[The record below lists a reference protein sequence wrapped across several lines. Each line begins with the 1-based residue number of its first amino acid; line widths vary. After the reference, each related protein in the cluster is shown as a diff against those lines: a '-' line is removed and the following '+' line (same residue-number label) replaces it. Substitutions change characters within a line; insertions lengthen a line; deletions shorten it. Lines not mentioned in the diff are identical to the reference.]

1 MPLPFCRPLA
11 LALLLACALPLR
23 PALAQAQETL
33 ERGNGPEPST
43 LDAHRCQE
51 IACANVLRDLY
62 EGLVAEDARGQLIP
76 GLAER
81 WQRSDDGLEWTFD
94 LREGARWSDGQPI
107 DAAQVAASFR
117 RAFEPA
123 TAAPLAPLLHAI
135 ENAAEV
141 QAGRVPPSA
150 LGVEAVDARSLR
162 IRLHEPIDLLPRLT
176 LPIGFP
182 LRVDAVEAHGSGHTQ
197 PGRLIG
203 NGAYALDAW
212 RPQSMITLVR
222 NPHFHTPAAIER
234 VRFHVTEDAAS
245 ELKRYAAGDLHI
257 TETVPPGRL
266 DRLRARFGE
275 ELRISPYLGVF
286 FLGLNIER
294 TPLDAKP
301 LREALNLSLDRE
313 LLVRAVTGMGEAPA
327 YTLVPPGVR
336 GHVPVEP
343 EWAQWT
349 LEQRL
354 DRARAAYA
362 EAGYTAENPA
372 RLTLRYNTS
381 TVHRRVALAVAAM
394 WREQL
399 GVITELRNEEW
410 KVFVANRRQRRV
422 TEVFRG
428 GWIADYDDAG
438 SFLDLFA
445 SGSPLNWSG
454 YADAEYERLL
464 GAARAASDPE
474 QRARLR
480 GEAEARLLAAHPIVP
495 LYFYTSKH
503 LVSPRLRGFEPNPL
517 DRHPSRF
524 LRFAE

>member
-1 MPLPFCRPLA
+1 MRPPRSCIA
-11 LALLLACALPLR
+11 AIALLLAWALPAR
-23 PALAQAQETL
+23 AAQAVAAETL

-62 EGLVAEDARGQLIP
+62 EGLVAEDAQGALIP
-76 GLAER
+76 GLAEI
-81 WQRSDDGLEWTFD
+81 WQRSEDGLAWTFT
-94 LREGARWSDGQPI
+94 LREHARWSDGEAI
-107 DAAQVAASFR
+107 DAAQVASSFR
-117 RAFEPA
+117 RAFDPA
-123 TAAPLAPLLHAI
+123 TAAPLAPLLYAI

-141 QAGRVPPSA
+141 QSGRAPPDA
-150 LGVEAVDARSLR
+150 LGVEALDARTLR
-162 IRLHEPIDLLPRLT
+162 IRLQEPIDLLPRLT
-176 LPIGFP
+176 LPIAFP
-182 LRVDAVEAHGSGHTQ
+182 LRIDAVEAHGSGHTQ

-203 NGAYALDAW
+203 NGAYRLDAW
-212 RPQSMITLVR
+212 RPQAMITLSR
-222 NPHFHTPAAIER
+222 NPHFHAPAAIER

-266 DRLRARFGE
+266 DRLRARFGK
-275 ELRISPYLGVF
+275 ELRISPYLGAF

-294 TPLDAKP
+294 APLDSRP

-327 YTLVPPGVR
+327 YSLVPPGVR
-336 GHVPVEP
+336 GHAPIEP
-343 EWAQWT
+343 AWAQWT
-349 LEQRL
+349 PEQRL
-354 DRARAAYA
+354 ERARAAYA
-362 EAGYTAENPA
+362 EAGYSNENPA
-372 RLTLRYNTS
+372 RLSLRYNTS

-454 YADAEYERLL
+454 YADADYERLL
-464 GAARAASDPE
+464 AKARAASDAE
-474 QRARLR
+474 ARARLR
-480 GEAEARLLAAHPIVP
+480 GEAEARLLDAYPIVP

>member
-1 MPLPFCRPLA
+1 MRPPRSCTTA
-11 LALLLACALPLR
+11 LALLLACALPLW
-23 PALAQAQETL
+23 PALAQTTL

-62 EGLVAEDARGQLIP
+62 EGLVAEDAHGALIP
-76 GLAER
+76 GLAEV
-81 WQRSDDGLEWTFD
+81 WQSSADGLEWTFT
-94 LREGARWSDGQPI
+94 LRADARWSDGQPI

-123 TAAPLAPLLHAI
+123 TAAPLAPLLYAI
-135 ENAAEV
+135 DNGAGV
-141 QAGRVPPSA
+141 QAGRAPPDA
-150 LGVEAVDARSLR
+150 LGVEALDARTLR
-162 IRLHEPIDLLPRLT
+162 IRLHAPIDLLPRLT
-176 LPIGFP
+176 LPIAFP
-182 LRVDAVEAHGSGHTQ
+182 LRVDAVETHGSSHTQ

-203 NGAYALDAW
+203 NGAYALEAW
-212 RPQSMITLVR
+212 RPQSMITLAR

-245 ELKRYAAGDLHI
+245 ELKRYAAGDLQI

-294 TPLDAKP
+294 APLASKP

-327 YTLVPPGVR
+327 YSLVPPGVR
-336 GHVPVEP
+336 GHAPTEP
-343 EWAQWT
+343 AWAQWT
-349 LEQRL
+349 PAQRL
-354 DRARAAYA
+354 ERARAAYA
-362 EAGYTAENPA
+362 EAGYSADNPA
-372 RLTLRYNTS
+372 RLSLRYNTS

-454 YADAEYERLL
+454 FADAEYERLL
-464 GAARAASDPE
+464 GAARAASDPDE
-474 QRARLR
+474 RARLR
-480 GEAEARLLAAHPIVP
+480 GEAEARLLDAHPIVP

>member
-1 MPLPFCRPLA
+1 MRFRAIVVSGLMAVCPVAAASAARS
-11 LALLLACALPLR
+11 
-23 PALAQAQETL
+23 L

-62 EGLVAEDARGQLIP
+62 EGLVAEDAQGALIP

-81 WQRSDDGLEWTFD
+81 WQRSADGLEWTFV
-94 LREGARWSDGQPI
+94 LRAEARWSDGRTL
-107 DAAQVAASFR
+107 DAPQVAASFR

-135 ENAAEV
+135 DNAAEV
-141 QAGRVPPSA
+141 QAGMRPATA
-150 LGVEAVDARSLR
+150 LGVEALDARTLR
-162 IRLHEPIDLLPRLT
+162 IRLREPIDLLPRLS
-176 LPIGFP
+176 LPVAFP
-182 LRVDAVEAHGSGHTQ
+182 LRLDAIEAHGSGHTQ

-203 NGAYALDAW
+203 NGAYVLAAW
-212 RPQSMITLVR
+212 RPQSTIALER

-245 ELKRYAAGDLHI
+245 ELKRYAAGDLHL

-266 DRLRARFGE
+266 DRLRARFGD
-275 ELRISPYLGVF
+275 ELRVSPYLGVF
-286 FLGLNIER
+286 FLGLNIEHP
-294 TPLDAKP
+294 PLDSQP
-301 LREALNLSLDRE
+301 LREALTLAIDRE
-313 LLVRAVTGMGEAPA
+313 LLVSAVTGMGEAPA
-327 YTLVPPGVR
+327 YALVPPGVR
-336 GHVPVEP
+336 EHAGEP
-343 EWAQWT
+343 PDWAQWT
-349 LEQRL
+349 PAQRL

-362 EAGYTAENPA
+362 EAGYSTRNPA
-372 RLTLRYNTS
+372 RLSLRYNTS

-399 GVITELRNEEW
+399 GAITELRNEEW

-422 TEVFRG
+422 TQVFRG

-445 SGSPLNWSG
+445 TGSPLNWSG
-454 YADAEYERLL
+454 YANGAYDRLL
-464 GAARAASDPE
+464 AEASAATDSERRIA
-474 QRARLR
+474 LR
-480 GEAEARLLAAHPIVP
+480 REAEARLLDAVPIVP
-495 LYFYTSKH
+495 LYYYTSKH

-524 LRFAE
+524 MHFAE

>member
-1 MPLPFCRPLA
+1 MRLSIALPLVLV
-11 LALLLACALPLR
+11 LLLACALPC
-23 PALAQAQETL
+23 LAPQATAAETL

-62 EGLVAEDARGQLIP
+62 EGLVAEDAHGALIP
-76 GLAER
+76 GLAQA
-81 WQRSDDGLEWTFD
+81 WARSEDGLEWRFT

-107 DAAQVAASFR
+107 DAAPLVASFR
-117 RAFEPA
+117 RAFAPT
-123 TAAPLAPLLHAI
+123 TAAPLAPLLYAI
-135 ENAAEV
+135 DQAAEV
-141 QAGRVPPSA
+141 QTGRAPPSA
-150 LGVEAVDARSLR
+150 LGVEALDARTLR

-176 LPIGFP
+176 LPIAFP
-182 LRVDAVEAHGSGHTQ
+182 LRVDAIEAHGQGHTQ

-203 NGAYALDAW
+203 NGAYRLDAW
-212 RPQSMITLVR
+212 RPQSMITLAR

-294 TPLDAKP
+294 PPLDAKP

-336 GHVPVEP
+336 GHVPIQPV
-343 EWAQWT
+343 WAQWT
-349 LEQRL
+349 PEQRL
-354 DRARAAYA
+354 ERARAAYA

-372 RLTLRYNTS
+372 RLVLRYNTS

-445 SGSPLNWSG
+445 TGSPLNWSG
-454 YADAEYERLL
+454 YADADYERLL
-464 GAARAASDPE
+464 GAARAASDADE
-474 QRARLR
+474 RARLR
-480 GEAEARLLAAHPIVP
+480 GAAEARLLDAFPIVP

>member
-1 MPLPFCRPLA
+1 MRFRVPFLFA
-11 LALLLACALPLR
+11 LTVLGAALPLR
-23 PALAQAQETL
+23 AATVL

-51 IACANVLRDLY
+51 LACANVLRDLY
-62 EGLVAEDARGQLIP
+62 EGLVAEDAHGALIP

-81 WQRSDDGLEWTFD
+81 WLRSDDGQTWTFT
-94 LREGARWSDGQPI
+94 LRDGARWSDGTPL
-107 DAAQVAASFR
+107 DAAQVAESFR
-117 RAFEPA
+117 RAFTPA
-123 TAAPLAPLLHAI
+123 TAAPLGPLLHAI
-135 ENAAEV
+135 EHAAEV
-141 QAGRVPPSA
+141 QSGRRPPAA
-150 LGVEAVDARSLR
+150 LGVEALDARTLR
-162 IRLHEPIDLLPRLT
+162 IRLNAPVDLLPRLT
-176 LPIGFP
+176 LPIAFP
-182 LRVDAVEAHGSGHTQ
+182 LRVDAIEAHGSAHTQ
-197 PGRLIG
+197 PDRLVG
-203 NGAYALDAW
+203 NGAYRLESW
-212 RPQSMITLVR
+212 RPQSMIDLQR

-266 DRLRARFGE
+266 DRLRARFGD

-286 FLGLNIER
+286 FLGLNLER
-294 TPLDAKP
+294 APLDSKP
-301 LREALNLSLDRE
+301 LREALTLAVDRE

-327 YTLVPPGVR
+327 FALVPPGVR
-336 GHVPVEP
+336 GHSGSEP
-343 EWAQWT
+343 AWAQWT
-349 LEQRL
+349 PAQRL
-354 DRARAAYA
+354 ERARAAYA
-362 EAGYTAENPA
+362 EAGYSDAIPA
-372 RLTLRYNTS
+372 RLSLRYNTS

-438 SFLDLFA
+438 SFLDLFLA
-445 SGSPLNWSG
+445 DSPLNWTG
-454 YADAEYERLL
+454 Y
-464 GAARAASDPE
+464 SDPHYDALLREAAAAAEPSRRSALRATAE
-474 QRARLR
+474 QH
-480 GEAEARLLAAHPIVP
+480 LLDAFPIVP
-495 LYFYTSKH
+495 LYYYTSKH

-524 LRFAE
+524 MHFAE

>member
-1 MPLPFCRPLA
+1 MRFRAIVLSGLMAFCPT
-11 LALLLACALPLR
+11 
-23 PALAQAQETL
+23 PAAQASATL

-62 EGLVAEDARGQLIP
+62 EGLVTEDAHGALIP

-81 WQRSDDGLEWTFD
+81 WQRSAEGLEWTFR
-94 LREGARWSDGQPI
+94 LRADAHWSDGSI
-107 DAAQVAASFR
+107 VTADQVVASFQ
-117 RAFEPA
+117 RAFAPA
-123 TAAPLAPLLHAI
+123 TAAPLGPLLYAI
-135 ENAAEV
+135 EHAAEV
-141 QAGRVPPSA
+141 QSGALPPSA
-150 LGVEAVDARSLR
+150 LGVQAVDAHTLR
-162 IRLHEPIDLLPRLT
+162 IRLNQPIDLLPRLT
-176 LPIGFP
+176 LPIVFP
-182 LRVDAVEAHGSGHTQ
+182 LRVDAIETHGAGHTQ

-203 NGAYALDAW
+203 NGAYRLEAW

-222 NPHFHTPAAIER
+222 SAHYHAPALIER

-266 DRLRARFGE
+266 DRLRTRFGE

-294 TPLDAKP
+294 APLDSRP
-301 LREALNLSLDRE
+301 LREALTLAVDRE

-327 YTLVPPGVR
+327 YSLVPPGVQ
-336 GHVPVEP
+336 GHIRIEP
-343 EWAQWT
+343 EWAGWT
-349 LEQRL
+349 PAQRL
-354 DRARAAYA
+354 ERARAAYA
-362 EAGYTAENPA
+362 EAGYSTHAPA
-372 RLTLRYNTS
+372 RLSLRYNTS

-438 SFLDLFA
+438 SFLDLFV

-454 YADAEYERLL
+454 VADLHYDALLAE
-464 GAARAASDPE
+464 AAGETDPQHRAL
-474 QRARLR
+474 LR
-480 GEAEARLLAAHPIVP
+480 GTAEARLLADAPIVP
-495 LYFYTSKH
+495 LYYYTSKH

-524 LRFAE
+524 MSFTE

>member
-1 MPLPFCRPLA
+1 MRFRVLVLLGLSA
-11 LALLLACALPLR
+11 LAAALPLR
-23 PALAQAQETL
+23 AAPIL

-51 IACANVLRDLY
+51 LACANVLRDLY
-62 EGLVAEDARGQLIP
+62 EGLVAEDAYGALTA
-76 GLAER
+76 GLADA
-81 WQRSDDGLEWTFD
+81 WTRSEDGLEWTFIV
-94 LREGARWSDGQPI
+94 RSGARWSDGQML
-107 DAAQVAASFR
+107 DAPQVAASFR

-123 TAAPLAPLLHAI
+123 TAAPLAPLLYAI
-135 ENAAEV
+135 ENAADV
-141 QAGRVPPSA
+141 QAGRLPPSA
-150 LGVEAVDARSLR
+150 LGVDAIDARTLR
-162 IRLHEPIDLLPRLT
+162 IRLREPIDLLPRLS
-176 LPIGFP
+176 LPIAFP
-182 LRVDAVEAHGSGHTQ
+182 LRIDAIEAHGSGHTQ

-203 NGAYALDAW
+203 NGAFALDAW
-212 RPQSMITLVR
+212 RPQSMITLKR

-266 DRLRARFGE
+266 DRLRARFGD
-275 ELRISPYLGVF
+275 ELHISPYLGVF
-286 FLGLNIER
+286 FLGLNIDR
-294 TPLDAKP
+294 APLDSKP
-301 LREALNLSLDRE
+301 LREALNLALDRE

-327 YTLVPPGVR
+327 YSLVPPGVR
-336 GHVPVEP
+336 GHDGVQP
-343 EWAQWT
+343 EWARWSTQ
-349 LEQRL
+349 QRL
-354 DRARAAYA
+354 ERARAAYA
-362 EAGYTAENPA
+362 EAGYSATHPA
-372 RLTLRYNTS
+372 RLSLRYNTS

-454 YADAEYERLL
+454 YANTAYDALLQEAAAEAEPSRRAALRGDAE
-464 GAARAASDPE
+464 AM
-474 QRARLR
+474 
-480 GEAEARLLAAHPIVP
+480 LLADYPIVP
-495 LYFYTSKH
+495 LYYYTSKH

>member
-1 MPLPFCRPLA
+1 MRPPRSCIA
-11 LALLLACALPLR
+11 AIALLLAWALPAR
-23 PALAQAQETL
+23 AAQAVAAETL

-62 EGLVAEDARGQLIP
+62 EGLVAEDAQGALIP

-81 WQRSDDGLEWTFD
+81 WERSDDGLAWTFH
-94 LREGARWSDGQPI
+94 LREDARWSDGQPI
-107 DAAQVAASFR
+107 DAAQVVASFR
-117 RAFEPA
+117 RAFEAA

-135 ENAAEV
+135 ENAAEL
-141 QAGRVPPSA
+141 QAGRVSPGA
-150 LGVEAVDARSLR
+150 LGVEAVDARTLR
-162 IRLHEPIDLLPRLT
+162 IHLREPIDLLPRLT
-176 LPIGFP
+176 LPIAFP
-182 LRVDAVEAHGSGHTQ
+182 LRVDAIEAHGSGHTQ

-203 NGAYALDAW
+203 NGAYALEAW
-212 RPQSMITLVR
+212 RPQSMITLAR
-222 NPHFHTPAAIER
+222 NPHFHTPAAIAR

-266 DRLRARFGE
+266 DRLRARFGD

-294 TPLDAKP
+294 APLDARP

-327 YTLVPPGVR
+327 FTLVPPGVR
-336 GHVPVEP
+336 GHSPVEP
-343 EWAQWT
+343 EWTRWT
-349 LEQRL
+349 PQQRL
-354 DRARAAYA
+354 ERARAAYA
-362 EAGYTAENPA
+362 EAGYSTENPA

-445 SGSPLNWSG
+445 PGSPLNWSG
-454 YADAEYERLL
+454 FADAGYERLL
-464 GAARAASDPE
+464 SEARAASDPDA
-474 QRARLR
+474 RARLR
-480 GEAEARLLAAHPIVP
+480 GEAEARLLDAYPIVP

>member
-1 MPLPFCRPLA
+1 MRPPRSCTTA
-11 LALLLACALPLR
+11 LALLLACALPPRL
-23 PALAQAQETL
+23 ALAQTTL

-62 EGLVAEDARGQLIP
+62 EGLVAEDAQGSLIP
-76 GLAER
+76 GLAEA
-81 WQRSDDGLEWTFD
+81 WQRSEDGLAWTFH
-94 LREGARWSDGQPI
+94 LREGARWSDGQAI

-117 RAFEPA
+117 RAFDPA
-123 TAAPLAPLLHAI
+123 TAAPLAPLLYAI
-135 ENAAEV
+135 DGAAEV
-141 QAGRVPPSA
+141 QAGSAPASA
-150 LGVEAVDARSLR
+150 LGVEALDARTLR
-162 IRLHEPIDLLPRLT
+162 IRLQEPIDLLPRLT
-176 LPIGFP
+176 LPIAFP

-203 NGAYALDAW
+203 NGAYALEAW
-212 RPQSMITLVR
+212 RPQSMITLAR

-294 TPLDAKP
+294 PPLDAKP
-301 LREALNLSLDRE
+301 LREALTLSLDRE

-327 YTLVPPGVR
+327 YRLVPPGVR

-343 EWAQWT
+343 AWAQWT
-349 LEQRL
+349 PAQRL
-354 DRARAAYA
+354 ERARAAYA
-362 EAGYTAENPA
+362 EAGYSAQNPA
-372 RLTLRYNTS
+372 RLSLRYNTS

-438 SFLDLFA
+438 SFLDLFMA
-445 SGSPLNWSG
+445 GSPLNWSG
-454 YADAEYERLL
+454 YADADYERLL
-464 GAARAASDPE
+464 GAAGAASDPE
-474 QRARLR
+474 HRARLR
-480 GEAEARLLAAHPIVP
+480 GEAEAHLLDTFPIVP

-503 LVSPRLRGFEPNPL
+503 LVNPRLRGFEPNPL